1 MFEALQD
8 FLVSPAWALG
18 PPPGGEGGPL
28 GAIVGFAPLIIIFGI
43 FYFLMIRP
51 QQKRQKEVARMQED
65 LRKGDKV
72 VTTGGIY
79 GLVEQVG
86 VKTVTIKIADNTKV
100 KFGKTYISEVRSTVD
115 ED

>member
-1 MFEALQD
+1 MFEAIQD
-8 FLVSPAWALG
+8 FLVSPAWAMAPPAEGSG
-18 PPPGGEGGPL
+18 PM
-28 GAIVGFAPLIIIFGI
+28 GAIGGFLPLIIIFGI

-51 QQKRQKEVARMQED
+51 QQKRQKETAQMQDD

-79 GLVEQVG
+79 GLVESVG
-86 VKTVTIKIADNTKV
+86 NKTVTIKVAENTKV
-100 KFGKTYISEVRSTVD
+100 KFGKTYISQVRSSAE

>member
-8 FLVSPAWALG
+8 FLVSPAWAMAPPAEGSG
-18 PPPGGEGGPL
+18 PM
-28 GAIVGFAPLIIIFGI
+28 GAIAGFAPLIIIFGI

-51 QQKRQKEVARMQED
+51 QQRRQKETELMQND

-79 GLVEQVG
+79 GLVESVG
-86 VKTVTIKIADNTKV
+86 AKTVTIKVAENTKV
-100 KFGKTYISEVRSTVD
+100 KFGKTYISQVRSSAE